1 MLVSFEF
8 EIVDNEIYLVL
19 EGFWFLLMFL
29 IFFLVFGFYV
39 FLVVWIFKRSLG
51 MWYKGN
57 V

>member
-57 V
+57 I